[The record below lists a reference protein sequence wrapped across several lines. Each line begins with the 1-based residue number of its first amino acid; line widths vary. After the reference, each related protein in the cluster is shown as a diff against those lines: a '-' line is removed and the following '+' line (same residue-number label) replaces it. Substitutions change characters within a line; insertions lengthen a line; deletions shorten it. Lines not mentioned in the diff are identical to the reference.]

1 VVAALEIALAVG
13 LLAVAAAFLATVFH
27 RETERLLVVL
37 AVVLVV
43 LAAASGILLAVG
55 AAIDRWDLTELAI
68 VTASFLAAAAG
79 AAGALGLSRGLNE
92 VRSIEDAGTRMREQL
107 DASLD
112 AHVQLRIKELE
123 HTLARERAE
132 TTHQIAEQERRLRED
147 RRTAVAEQLD
157 IARAELTRSVAETQQ
172 QLEQRL
178 SSWSDDL
185 ERAQQ
190 QLKVRL
196 EELIRKQAD
205 ALQAHEARL
214 EAHATEVG
222 TLEEHQNEAMQRIR
236 AELERAA
243 AEAFE
248 TGKAEIET
256 HAAERRRALHEVG
269 ERLRARERSMR
280 EQIEREEG
288 ELRQQLTLALADV
301 ERRHLEQLDRSLDRS
316 VVRLSEDAERSFDRQ
331 LRESREKTAER
342 LSRELELSMEHFMK
356 SAEAEVVNRI
366 AGAAQASA
374 ARFQRQID
382 DLVRAAEVQTEIS
395 NERIKAL
402 TERLEQSL
410 EGANERL
417 NAFETH
423 LELELATKLTEIERA
438 LRSAGQTVEG
448 ARSRS

>member
-1 VVAALEIALAVG
+1 VVAALQIALGVG
-13 LLAVAAAFLATVFH
+13 LLAVALAFLATVLH
-27 RETERLLVVL
+27 RTTERVLVVL
-37 AVVLVV
+37 AATLVG

-68 VTASFLAAAAG
+68 VAAGFLAAGAG
-79 AAGALGLSRGLNE
+79 AVGALALSRGLTE
-92 VRSIEDAGTRMREQL
+92 IRSMEDAGVRMREEL

-112 AHVQLRIKELE
+112 AHAKLRITELE

-132 TTHQIAEQERRLRED
+132 TIHQLSEQERLLRED
-147 RRTAVAEQLD
+147 RRTDVAEQLD
-157 IARAELTRSVAETQQ
+157 VARTELTRSVAEAQQ
-172 QLEQRL
+172 RLEQRL

-190 QLKVRL
+190 QLKLRL

-205 ALQAHEARL
+205 ALQTHEARL
-214 EAHATEVG
+214 EAHANEVE
-222 TLEEHQNEAMQRIR
+222 TLGEHQNQAMQRLR

-243 AEAFE
+243 AESFE
-248 TGKAEIET
+248 SAKADIEV

-269 ERLRARERSMR
+269 ERLRTRERTMR
-280 EQIEREEG
+280 EQIEREQA
-288 ELRQQLTLALADV
+288 ELRQQLAVALADV
-301 ERRHLEQLDRSLDRS
+301 ERRHLEQLDRALDRS
-316 VVRLSEDAERSFDRQ
+316 VVRLSEDAERTFDRQ

-417 NAFETH
+417 NAFETN
-423 LELELATKLTEIERA
+423 LELELATKLSEMERA
-438 LRSAGQTVEG
+438 LRSAGQTVER
-448 ARSRS
+448 AQSRS